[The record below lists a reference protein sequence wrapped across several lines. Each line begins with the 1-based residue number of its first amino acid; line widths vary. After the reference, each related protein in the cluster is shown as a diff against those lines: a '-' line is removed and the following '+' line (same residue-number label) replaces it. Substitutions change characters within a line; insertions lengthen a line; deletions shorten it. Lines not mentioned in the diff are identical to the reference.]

1 MQDELSLKKKA
12 EDALKKSAA
21 YGEDFN
27 LDEYE
32 IASKEAKVTEDL
44 TSLSADDQKTL
55 LNVGVIPSEENRSGT
70 FIMLNNA
77 VSHTSVKQDDA
88 VELMSLQD
96 ALKKYEW
103 VKDYSWKLVKP
114 DADKYTAMTYLQN
127 ADGYFIRAPAGKK
140 SKMPVQTCL
149 LIGSKDVSQT
159 VHNLIVV
166 EEGAQLDVIT
176 GCSTKKG
183 VEKGLH
189 LGISEM
195 YVKKGATLNFTMI
208 HNWAEQIGV
217 RPRTVVH
224 VEEGGT
230 YINNYVTLK
239 PVKSIQMYP
248 TVRLEGKGAFTRL
261 NSIGVA
267 HPGSELDLGSRVIFN
282 APDTKAELISRTITT
297 GGKVI
302 ARGEMIG
309 NADGAKGHLE
319 CHGLVLSSEGTQRA
333 IPILEANVEDIE
345 LSHEA
350 AVGRIAREQI
360 EYLMARGL
368 TEEEAVGMIVRGF
381 LDVGIQGIPDELK
394 ASIDETIAKI
404 GEKAI

>member
-1 MQDELSLKKKA
+1 MQADEEMKKRA
-12 EDALKKSAA
+12 EAALGKNAA

-27 LDEYE
+27 LDEYG
-32 IASKEAKVTEDL
+32 IAPDNAEKADNLEELSEED
-44 TSLSADDQKTL
+44 QRTL
-55 LNVGVIPSEENRSGT
+55 LNVGFTPSEDNRSGSL
-70 FIMLNNA
+70 IMLDNT
-77 VSHTSVKQDDA
+77 VTHTSLRDKDV
-88 VELMSLQD
+88 VELMSLKD
-96 ALKKYEW
+96 AMKKHEW
-103 VKDYSWKLVKP
+103 VKDYMWKLVKP
-114 DADKYTAMTYLQN
+114 DADKYTAMSYLQKAN
-127 ADGYFIRAPAGKK
+127 GYFIRAPEGKK

-149 LIGSKDVSQT
+149 LIGSKQVSQT
-159 VHNLIVV
+159 VHNIVV
-166 EEGAQLDVIT
+166 VEKGAELDIIT
-176 GCSTKKG
+176 GCSAKHG
-183 VEKGLH
+183 IDKGLH

-195 YVKKGATLNFTMI
+195 YVKKGATLNFTMV

-230 YINNYVTLK
+230 YISNYITLK
-239 PVKSIQMYP
+239 PVKSIQSYP
-248 TVRLEGKGAFTRL
+248 TVILEGKGAFARL
-261 NSIGVA
+261 NTIAVA

-282 APDTKAELISRTITT
+282 AEDTKAELISRTITI
-297 GGKVI
+297 GGNAI

-309 NADGAKGHLE
+309 NANNAKGHLE
-319 CHGLVLSSEGTQRA
+319 CHGLVLGGGMQRA

-350 AVGRIAREQI
+350 AVGRIARDQI

-368 TEEEAVGMIVRGF
+368 SEEESVGMIVRGF

-394 ASIDETIAKI
+394 ADIDATIAMI

>member
-21 YGEDFN
+21 YGEDLN
-27 LDEYE
+27 LDDYQ
-32 IASKEAKVTEDL
+32 IASKKVEVTEDL
-44 TSLSADDQKTL
+44 LTLSADDQKTL
-55 LNVGVIPSEENRSGT
+55 LNVGVVPSEENRSGT

-77 VSHTSVKQDDA
+77 VSHASVKQDDV
-88 VELMSLQD
+88 VELMSLQE
-96 ALKKYEW
+96 ALKKYDW
-103 VKDYSWKLVKP
+103 VKDYFWKLVKP
-114 DADKYTAMTYLQN
+114 DADKYTAMTYLQD

-149 LIGSKDVSQT
+149 LIGSKQVSQT
-159 VHNLIVV
+159 VHNIIVV

-176 GCSTKKG
+176 GCSTRKG

-230 YINNYVTLK
+230 YINNYITLK
-239 PVKSIQMYP
+239 PVKSVQMYP
-248 TVRLEGKGAFTRL
+248 TVHLKGKGAFTRL

-267 HPGSELDLGSRVIFN
+267 HPGSELDLGSRVIFD

-319 CHGLVLSSEGTQRA
+319 CHGLVLSKEGTQRA

-360 EYLMARGL
+360 EYLMARSL